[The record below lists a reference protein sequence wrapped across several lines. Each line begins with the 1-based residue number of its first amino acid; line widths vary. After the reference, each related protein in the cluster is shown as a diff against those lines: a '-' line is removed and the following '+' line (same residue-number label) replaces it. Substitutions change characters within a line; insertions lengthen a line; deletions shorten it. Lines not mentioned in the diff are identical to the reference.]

1 MKIIQS
7 FISNSSSSSFCIYGS
22 RLSLDATKEILRRDH
37 NIEIEEEYELEELLG
52 LSVRSVPYD
61 DDYFYIGRSFKTI
74 KDDET
79 GKDFKNSVEEK
90 IKKFFPNQSLST
102 FEESYYD
109 G

>member
-22 RLSLDATKEILRRDH
+22 RLNLDATKEILRRDH

-52 LSVRSVPYD
+52 LDVRSVPYD
-61 DDYFYIGRSFKTI
+61 DGYFYIGRSFKMI
-74 KDDET
+74 KDNET
-79 GKDFKNSVEEK
+79 GKDFKKSVEVK
-90 IKKFFPNQSLST
+90 IKKYFPNQSLST
-102 FEESYYD
+102 FEESYYN